1 MGEATAAEEH
11 VESLVAR
18 PHENWAL
25 MGEAIVDE
33 EHVGAFAARPLGAS
47 ATHPHVA
54 CPQSRHN
61 NHGNAVIN
69 IEIIVE
75 VAVFFHS
82 SYEESTNNTENC
94 TAYVTS
100 F

>member
-1 MGEATAAEEH
+1 
-11 VESLVAR
+11 
-18 PHENWAL
+18 